1 MAIENDELMRK
12 FVRAGMIMQHIEKP
26 FGPRHGHGH
35 GHGKCCKHGP
45 EGEAGQ
51 HGAGHHGQHGHPG
64 HAPHGHGGKGHKHGQ
79 IRVLS
84 LLAMHEGMNQ
94 KDLAFLLGIRPQSMS
109 ELLGKLEEYGLVERR
124 KSAEDAR
131 AVEVYLTEDGRTHAE
146 EIAKM
151 RKQTAADV
159 FKALSDEEKEYLSD
173 VLDKLNAEFERM
185 RPHHGKESQD
195 EASQD

>member
-26 FGPRHGHGH
+26 FGQRHGHG
-35 GHGKCCKHGP
+35 GHGKCHGHGP
-45 EGEAGQ
+45 EGEQGM
-51 HGAGHHGQHGHPG
+51 HGHPG
-64 HAPHGHGGKGHKHGQ
+64 HGPHGHGGKGHKHGQ
-79 IRVLS
+79 IRALS

-124 KSAEDAR
+124 KSADDAR
-131 AVEVYLTEDGRTHAE
+131 AIEVYLTEDGRTHAR
-146 EIAKM
+146 EIAEM

-159 FKALSDEEKEYLSD
+159 FQALDDEEKETLSAI
-173 VLDKLNAEFERM
+173 LDKLSVELEKMNPR
-185 RPHHGKESQD
+185 RGKEEQGD
-195 EASQD
+195 TPKG